1 MGVIAV
7 PDRRIVISA
16 LGVTQILAWGS
27 TFYLLGVLAIPISA
41 DTGWPIDWVTF
52 GVSVGLLI
60 AGVVSP
66 RVGRAIGESGGG
78 LVLAGGAALLGTGLF
93 LIGLA
98 QSMLWYVCAWLI
110 TGAGMGAGLYDA
122 AFAALGSIYGKDSR
136 GAITSV
142 TLFGGFASTV
152 CWPLS
157 AYLVE
162 HVGWRETC
170 FVYGA
175 IQIGIALPLHLLV
188 MPRRSFVNL
197 DRTRTEA
204 PSAKA
209 LVQGETRIFG
219 LLAAVLTIGAS
230 ILSMMGTHLLP
241 LLQARGF
248 DLSVAVGLGI
258 LVGPSQVGA
267 RVIEMLA
274 GRRYH
279 PVWTMIASTVLVAI
293 GVLWLLTGT
302 AIVAIAIVLYGAG
315 NGIGS
320 VARGTLPLALFGPE
334 RYAGLIGRLALPIL
348 MSMALSPYLGALT
361 FKAGGA
367 TFTLAL
373 VFGLAAINVMLVLV
387 LRHFCMRASR

>member
-66 RVGRAIGESGGG
+66 RVGRAIGESGAG
-78 LVLAGGAALLGTGLF
+78 LVLAGGAALLGTGLL

-209 LVQGETRIFG
+209 LVQVETRIFG